1 MITKRSHNE
10 MRKMRHA
17 RIREKV
23 SGTSEKPRLS
33 VFRSAKH
40 IYAQLVDD
48 SKGETLVAV
57 SSRAKNLQDQFK
69 GKSPQEVAEMI
80 GSMVAELALAKNINK
95 AVFDRGGYKFH
106 GRVAALAQGA
116 TQNGIKL

>member
-1 MITKRSHNE
+1 MITKRSSNE
-10 MRKMRHA
+10 MRKMRHE

-23 SGTSEKPRLS
+23 EGTSEKPRLS
-33 VFRSAKH
+33 VFRSSKH

-48 SKGETLVAV
+48 SKGETLVQA
-57 SSRAKNLQDQFK
+57 SSISKEMKDLLKD
-69 GKSPQEVAEMI
+69 KSPQEIAEMVGEKI
-80 GSMVAELALAKNINK
+80 AELALAKNITK

-116 TQNGIKL
+116 TKKGIKL